1 MLATKWINKGLVFL
15 TAFALLIGW
24 SATTLSYFRLGM
36 TERTNWGNYSY
47 SLKESGQRLTSA
59 MNQQR
64 FLKKF
69 LESPINPSQI
79 NSESAQTFL
88 DKETKLGNQ
97 VEDVVS
103 RYALPLAE
111 TDDEQKIKD
120 LTKKRDEE
128 IQKLIDQGSGSI
140 DEARKKLASD
150 QNEILQKE
158 YDYLKEDLKTDIRF
172 QKNNFWIYMKDSQGN
187 ILTNI
192 SGTPNNEA
200 EVLKFM
206 NTNGQE
212 SEKISVTVEAPLK
225 KIQERLDLKVEH
237 GFEDAQKVDLYA
249 EHLPK
254 QKFSGY
260 IALKNNSVIVRNREV
275 AKLYSELGRRIFG
288 WGLVFFLIGIVLL
301 VVFIRQPIVYPR
313 AQRLLLKIPIDL
325 RLLLLVVIGFFALIS
340 PVSVEINQYQV
351 ALHSWK
357 FSGFIMGIG
366 YVLSVI
372 AVILLKNLWW
382 SMKGRGEIPPFKMQ
396 KEKSLL
402 FRVFNWYTSQS
413 LKRQRIWLSGIVL
426 FLLIAGFGGAYLLW
440 FFIPIICILN
450 YWYLSRQSI
459 QLLDKTNQVLLENH
473 FESYGAD
480 NFVEAQQNTKEMNRI
495 IRQSEQITNRSES
508 LKTELLTNVGHD
520 LRTPLTSIVSYG
532 DLLTNEELSET
543 ERKEYITIINQKAQ
557 RMKSLI
563 ESLFEVT
570 KMNHGDIPLDLAEVD
585 LGQLIQQAV
594 AEYSEEFEK
603 RQLKVCY
610 EKPQDPLTLQLDGEK
625 MWRVFDNLMSNVV
638 KYAMPGTR
646 VYLKLKKK
654 EEKVIIQLKNISEHE
669 LNEDGATLV
678 ERFKRGDESRHTEGS
693 GLGLAIVNS
702 ILSLHDG
709 TLDIQ
714 VDGDL
719 FKITITLLIK
729 KTDDKEDDENGDS
742 GELRIM

>member
-1 MLATKWINKGLVFL
+1 MAIKWINKWLVFL
-15 TAFALLIGW
+15 TAFVLLIGW

-36 TERTNWGNYSY
+36 TERTSRENYSY

-64 FLKKF
+64 FLKAF
-69 LESPINPSQI
+69 LESPIKPSQI
-79 NSESAQTFL
+79 NPKSAQKFL
-88 DKETKLGNQ
+88 DKETKLGTQ
-97 VEDVVS
+97 VDDVVS
-103 RYALPLAE
+103 QYALQLAE

-128 IQKLIDQGSGSI
+128 IQKLIDQGSNSI
-140 DEARKKLASD
+140 DEARKKLAST

-158 YDYLKEDLKTDIRF
+158 YDYLEEDLKTDIRF
-172 QKNNFWIYMKDSQGN
+172 QKNNFWIYVKDSKGK

-192 SGTPNNEA
+192 SNPPNTEA
-200 EVLKFM
+200 EVLNFM

-212 SEKISVTVEAPLK
+212 SQKISVTVETPLK
-225 KIQERLDLKVEH
+225 KIQERLDLKVDR

-249 EHLPK
+249 ERLPK

-260 IALKNNSVIVRNREV
+260 IALKNNSVIVRNRET
-275 AKLYSELGRRIFG
+275 AKLYSELGRKIFG
-288 WGLVFFLIGIVLL
+288 WGLVIFLVGIVLL
-301 VVFIRQPIVYPR
+301 VVFIRQPIMYPR
-313 AQRLLLKIPIDL
+313 VQGLLLKIPIDL
-325 RLLLLVVIGFFALIS
+325 RLLLLLVIGFFALIS
-340 PVSVEINQYQV
+340 PASVEINQYQV
-351 ALHSWK
+351 ALQSWK

-372 AVILLKNLWW
+372 AVILLKNLCW

-402 FRVFNWYTSQS
+402 FRVFNWYANQS
-413 LKRQRIWLSGIVL
+413 LKWQRIWLSGVIL
-426 FLLIAGFGGAYLLW
+426 FLLISGFGGAYLLW
-440 FFIPIICILN
+440 ILIPVISILS

-459 QLLDKTNQVLLENH
+459 RLLNQIAQILSENH

-480 NFVEAQQNTKEMNRI
+480 NFVEAQQNTKEINRI
-495 IRQSEQITNRSES
+495 IQQSEQITNRSES

-543 ERKEYITIINQKAQ
+543 ERKEYITVINHKAQ
-557 RMKSLI
+557 RMKTLI

-570 KMNHGDIPLDLAEVD
+570 KMNHGDIPLDLDEVD

-603 RQLKVCY
+603 RQLKMCY
-610 EKPQDPLTLQLDGEK
+610 EKPQDPLMLQLDGEK
-625 MWRVFDNLMSNVV
+625 MWRVFDNLMSNII
-638 KYAMPGTR
+638 KYAMLGTR

-702 ILSLHDG
+702 IISLHDG

-719 FKITITLLIK
+719 FKITITLPIK
-729 KTDDKEDDENGDS
+729 NMDAEEGKVVGDS
-742 GELRIM
+742 SESSIM